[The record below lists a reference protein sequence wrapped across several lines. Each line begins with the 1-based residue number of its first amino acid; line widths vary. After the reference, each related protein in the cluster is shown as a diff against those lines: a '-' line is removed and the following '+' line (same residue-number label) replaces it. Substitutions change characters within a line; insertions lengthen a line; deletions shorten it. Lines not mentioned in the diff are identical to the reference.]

1 VSSPGDDRKAEGPAK
16 TGEAQGTG
24 RDETELER
32 IDRNLAELLQ
42 ELRVA
47 LPGVQVL
54 FAFLFILP
62 FNQGFADVTNFEKD
76 VYLVTL
82 LSTALASILLIA
94 PSMHH
99 RLLFRTDNKEKILFL
114 SHRFAMAGMG
124 VLGVAITG
132 AVLLVSHYVFG
143 ETTSIVVSVAT
154 ALVTTIAWIAIPLR
168 TRLLED

>member
-1 VSSPGDDRKAEGPAK
+1 MSSPGDDRKGEGPSETSK
-16 TGEAQGTG
+16 AQGTG

-62 FNQGFADVTNFEKD
+62 FNQGFLKVTEFEKD

-82 LSTALASILLIA
+82 LCTALASILLIA

-99 RLLFRTDNKEKILFL
+99 RVLFRTDNKEQILFL

-124 VLGVAITG
+124 ILGLAITS

-143 ETTSIVVSVAT
+143 ETTSIVVTAST
-154 ALVTTIAWIAIPLR
+154 ALVTAIAWIAVPLR
-168 TRLLED
+168 TRLVED